1 MDILDN
7 VNDDTID
14 NTNNDNIDNLENL
27 DSSWWR
33 CPSFFSLSF
42 EIVCLCIE
50 VSKFMSITLLLHVHF
65 STNDTLLSYGGI
77 LSTGMPFPSLLWLIW
92 FAWLCFLLFY
102 FCKWHLFSHL
112 FSRFCV
118 FYFSTFVSLLHMF
131 SRFCFLLFRFYRYF
145 PSPILH
151 YSKIFNW
158 LLICFLFWH
167 FFVVTFLV
175 FVNFPNT
182 ISTLLVS

>member
-50 VSKFMSITLLLHVHF
+50 ISKFYVHNPSSPCTFQYRWHVAV
-65 STNDTLLSYGGI
+65 
-77 LSTGMPFPSLLWLIW
+77 IW
-92 FAWLCFLLFY
+92 RDFVSWNAISFDWFGLPG
-102 FCKWHLFSHL
+102 S
-112 FSRFCV
+112 V
-118 FYFSTFVSLLHMF
+118 FYFWHLF
-131 SRFCFLLFRFYRYF
+131 SRFCFLLFCFCKCF
-145 PSPILH
+145 PPPVLH

-158 LLICFLFWH
+158 LLIRFLFCS
-167 FFVVTFLV
+167 
-175 FVNFPNT
+175 
-182 ISTLLVS
+182 ISHHQFYIILKWSADYLIRG